1 MDFALVIAVS
11 KGANVNNNKSRF
23 QAGFSLLESIIV
35 TTLIGFLSLISYPA
49 LGRSYHE
56 YQLNRTVRE
65 IMANIQLAKLK
76 AVSNNFN
83 YTFTF
88 SPSAPNTYQVSGSEP
103 VGPDNTFHS
112 WNDANG
118 NGTQDTDQ
126 VYFTPRGLPYGSF
139 STTGVSSFPNG
150 SFIVDPPATITMT
163 FLPDGRLNLS
173 QSATNY
179 RCVVVQDL
187 ASQTQ
192 GVCVENSGMI
202 RLFKYSNNLW
212 IETK

>member
-1 MDFALVIAVS
+1 MS
-11 KGANVNNNKSRF
+11 KEANVKNNKF
-23 QAGFSLLESIIV
+23 DAGFSVFESVLV
-35 TTLIGFLSLISYPA
+35 TALIGFLSLISYPA
-49 LGRSYHE
+49 LDRSYHE
-56 YQLNRTVRE
+56 YQLNRTSRE

-88 SPSAPNTYQVSGSEP
+88 SPLAPNTYQVSGSEP
-103 VGPDNTFHS
+103 LGPDNTFHL

-126 VYFTPRGLPYGSF
+126 VYSTPRGLPYGTF
-139 STTGVSSFPNG
+139 NTTGVSVFPNG
-150 SFIVDPPATITMT
+150 SFVADPPATITMT
-163 FLPDGRLNLS
+163 FLPDGRLDLS
-173 QSATNY
+173 ASATNY
-179 RCVVVQDL
+179 RCLVVQDM

-192 GVCVENSGMI
+192 AVCVENSGMI
-202 RLFKYSNNLW
+202 RLFKFSDNVW